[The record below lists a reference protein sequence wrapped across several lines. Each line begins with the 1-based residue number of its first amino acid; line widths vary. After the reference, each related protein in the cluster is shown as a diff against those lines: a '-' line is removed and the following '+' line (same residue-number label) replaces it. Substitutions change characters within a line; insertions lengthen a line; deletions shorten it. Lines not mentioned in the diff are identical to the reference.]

1 MVLWR
6 HCQVFFTVVYVLQR
20 PSLNFMSVWQFGPSL
35 VFAGWVELVDPKLVW
50 MFQVHN
56 HSQVITI
63 KRAGIFGKIWEKLKG
78 YFYLR
83 VVLSLSSINSDFKV
97 YFSFLNLLIMDF
109 CDLTGIDCNSFNLF
123 VPNTPFLFPP
133 ENIRKPDD
141 SFLVFS
147 RVEKGCIGNEWIKN
161 ILWVILVTITH
172 NYQNHSYKHN
182 WRKRISVHMQLS
194 FLRGLPTTDLSTLN
208 VNWSY

>member
-20 PSLNFMSVWQFGPSL
+20 PSLNFMSIWQFGPSL

-97 YFSFLNLLIMDF
+97 YFSFSNLLIMDF

-123 VPNTPFLFPP
+123 VPNTPFLFPLKTL
-133 ENIRKPDD
+133 EN
-141 SFLVFS
+141 LTTVFWCFQ
-147 RVEKGCIGNEWIKN
+147 G
-161 ILWVILVTITH
+161 
-172 NYQNHSYKHN
+172 
-182 WRKRISVHMQLS
+182 
-194 FLRGLPTTDLSTLN
+194 
-208 VNWSY
+208 

>member
-6 HCQVFFTVVYVLQR
+6 DCQVFCTVVYVLQR

-109 CDLTGIDCNSFNLF
+109 CDLTGIVVTHLTYFFPIHLFSSPLKTLENL
-123 VPNTPFLFPP
+123 TT
-133 ENIRKPDD
+133 
-141 SFLVFS
+141 VFWCFQ
-147 RVEKGCIGNEWIKN
+147 G
-161 ILWVILVTITH
+161 
-172 NYQNHSYKHN
+172 
-182 WRKRISVHMQLS
+182 
-194 FLRGLPTTDLSTLN
+194 
-208 VNWSY
+208 